1 MSEVRSIKPLPGS
14 LIYVSLLPE
23 YPDCAA
29 LHACD
34 LRRFAQSVSDL
45 DQVSRSMHG
54 VGAAPLPIERRL
66 ARYLTE
72 NPAAR
77 QELLAATACRLTAYM
92 PPGDGRL
99 NEMTQR
105 SSFDE
110 AVAMLPTSPVE
121 TLDLE
126 RLTQLA
132 RRVKGDPR
140 LQLRRRGLR
149 TVPDAQGASI
159 VFPPAEAALARTA
172 AVCAAYTAC
181 RGPADLRLSVWVL
194 AALLNAHPCPD
205 GNGRLSRLVF
215 AGVLTRMGFTHAPV
229 LALGPLKHA
238 SRGAFE
244 IAVRRIGVQGRWQPL
259 IDLLAVYADYLARH
273 LPKVAASSGSDAR
286 VLEERSM
293 TDRKQT
299 STTGERACVT

>member
-14 LIYVSLLPE
+14 LIQVSLLPE

-45 DQVSRSMHG
+45 DQVSRSMHA
-54 VGAAPLPIERRL
+54 VGAAPLPVERAL
-66 ARYLTE
+66 ARYLSD

-110 AVAMLPTSPVE
+110 AVAMLPMSPVE

-126 RLTQLA
+126 RLTLLA

-140 LQLRRRGLR
+140 LQLRQRGLR
-149 TVPDAQGASI
+149 TVPDSHGASI

-181 RGPADLRLSVWVL
+181 RGPADLRLAVWVL

-215 AGVLTRMGFTHAPV
+215 ADVGPVFELLKTRVRGLGVVF
-229 LALGPLKHA
+229 
-238 SRGAFE
+238 
-244 IAVRRIGVQGRWQPL
+244 
-259 IDLLAVYADYLARH
+259 
-273 LPKVAASSGSDAR
+273 
-286 VLEERSM
+286 
-293 TDRKQT
+293 
-299 STTGERACVT
+299 

>member
-1 MSEVRSIKPLPGS
+1 MAEARSIKPLPGS
-14 LIYVSLLPE
+14 FIYVSLLPK
-23 YPDCAA
+23 YADCAA

-34 LRRFAQSVSDL
+34 LRPLAQSLADF
-45 DQVSRSMHG
+45 DQVSRRIY
-54 VGAAPLPIERRL
+54 ADRQAPLPIERPL
-66 ARYLTE
+66 AFYLTTH
-72 NPAAR
+72 PTAR

-110 AVAMLPTSPVE
+110 AVAMLPMSPVE
-121 TLDLE
+121 TLDLA

-149 TVPDAQGASI
+149 TVPDSHGASI
-159 VFPPAEAALARTA
+159 VFPPAEAALARTV

-181 RGPADLRLSVWVL
+181 RGPADLRLAVWVL

-215 AGVLTRMGFTHAPV
+215 AGVLTRMGVTHAPV
-229 LALGPLKHA
+229 FALGPLKHA
-238 SRGAFE
+238 SQGAFE

-259 IDLLAVYADYLARH
+259 IDLLTVYADYLARH
-273 LPKVAASSGSDAR
+273 LPKVAASSGGDAR